1 MKTTKILTVVATLI
15 VALSLAAPASASCG
29 TVAAIASVGD
39 PAVVGQSGY
48 TFVFSPVFQEFGPVF
63 GASYGLVSSSNAG
76 NPAPPS
82 VSGAATVSFWALGA
96 GDPAVGPGTD
106 NGGFD
111 LVGYPGFYGAG
122 YSSGPSYAGGL
133 WYAATING
141 TWEAAGIDGC
151 IGSGNCMCLLIS
163 DHDGERGFWAVTGG
177 QSDANFNTSIN
188 QGGADGNGNNLP
200 IILATMPKPSITAS
214 TRAADGSL
222 DVEVTVKLPAPTGGD
237 FTNDGCGCAP
247 IGYRVLQQV
256 LTSGSMPPTDRG
268 VSVWSEPALAA
279 GGAQG
284 VTSFGVGAG
293 DAGVTIRSACGAS
306 DTDVYLTA
314 QLVFDSGFATTVVSG
329 NSSRVECGP
338 NLADPDD
345 RPSRIRPRSDR
356 PATPRRR

>member
-1 MKTTKILTVVATLI
+1 MKTTKILMVAATLI

-48 TFVFSPVFQEFGPVF
+48 TFVFSPVFQEFGPVY
-63 GASYGLVSSSNAG
+63 GPSYVLVNSYDAL

-111 LVGYPGFYGAG
+111 MVGYPQFYSYG
-122 YSSGPSYAGGL
+122 YSSGPSYAGGY
-133 WYAATING
+133 WAAATLNG

-177 QSDANFNTSIN
+177 VSDANFNTSVN

-200 IILATMPKPSITAS
+200 IILVTMDKPSITA
-214 TRAADGSL
+214 TVRQGNF
-222 DVEVTVKLPAPTGGD
+222 DVDLTVKLPAPTGGD
-237 FTNDGCGCAP
+237 YTNGGCGCAP
-247 IGYRVLQQV
+247 IGYRVLQQIV
-256 LTSGSMPPTDRG
+256 TRGSMPPTDRG
-268 VSVWSEPALAA
+268 IGVWSEPVLAG

-284 VTSFGVGAG
+284 VTAFGVGAG
-293 DAGVTIRSACGAS
+293 DAGVTVRSACGAS

-338 NLADPDD
+338 TLADPDD